1 MSTIIKGK
9 ITGIYITP
17 DEGEKII
24 EVPNVEAVAGIG
36 LKGDR
41 NYTSQLSIPK
51 DKRNPEKELTLVEQ
65 KSVNMLNESG
75 EFGTVH
81 PGDLR
86 RNLVT
91 KGIDLNR
98 LIGKV
103 FFVGEVK
110 AKGLELCEPCR
121 HLEKLTGKKIMKPL
135 VHKGGLRAQILESGM
150 IKKGDQIVVPQE

>member
-1 MSTIIKGK
+1 MSNKGK
-9 ITGIYITP
+9 LLGIYISQN
-17 DEGEKII
+17 EGGEIT
-24 EVPNVEAVAGIG
+24 EVPDIEAVAGIG

-41 NYTSQLSIPK
+41 NYTSQLNIPK
-51 DKRNPEKELTLVEQ
+51 EKRNPEKELTLVEQ
-65 KSVNMLNESG
+65 KSVDMLNESDN
-75 EFGTVH
+75 FGIVH

-103 FFVGEVK
+103 FFVGGVK

-135 VHKGGLRAQILESGM
+135 VHKGGLRAQIIEGGM
-150 IKKGDQIVVPQE
+150 IKKGDQVVVEEE